1 MPDHDGGAWA
11 DVQRVEGFAGE
22 TRMNLARLAAIAVFY
37 VRHLVEVIAA
47 APSDPVRGAYHTR
60 ITWIC
65 LLWAGAGAVL
75 YLWLRRRRVE
85 PWLKYVVVV
94 IDAVM
99 ITLICTLAGG
109 PKSPLV
115 LLYFPLVA
123 SAPLRLSLRLVYV
136 ATAAAILGYLCV
148 LGVYAWYVIGFQTY
162 YATPALRIPRS
173 QEAIVILALLAT
185 GFLCG
190 QIVRQMRR
198 MILIPPVIIGAEQG

>member
-1 MPDHDGGAWA
+1 
-11 DVQRVEGFAGE
+11 
-22 TRMNLARLAAIAVFY
+22 
-37 VRHLVEVIAA
+37 
-47 APSDPVRGAYHTR
+47 
-60 ITWIC
+60 